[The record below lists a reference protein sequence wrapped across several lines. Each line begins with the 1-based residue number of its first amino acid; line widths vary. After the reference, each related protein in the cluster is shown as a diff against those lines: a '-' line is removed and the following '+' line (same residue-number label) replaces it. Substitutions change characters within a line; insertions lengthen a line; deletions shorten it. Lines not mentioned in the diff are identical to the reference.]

1 MPVNC
6 EWGNVDC
13 GYFFLL
19 CSFGLFLMISN
30 WFRGSSCFCES
41 ETDRRI
47 VRCVCAARAAVV
59 CPSGFLSHC
68 EAATRIHTHGA
79 HGLQR
84 ARRKERKALPSGA
97 LYFLPGRGGE
107 WGWGGPERTVR
118 ICESR
123 ERRRE
128 GGKAKNERNRKTSNR
143 KTFIGQARKQSKK
156 RSCCGVVMGVHRRAP
171 VAHFH
176 VCYSERGH
184 TRF

>member
-1 MPVNC
+1 M
-6 EWGNVDC
+6 
-13 GYFFLL
+13 
-19 CSFGLFLMISN
+19 
-30 WFRGSSCFCES
+30 
-41 ETDRRI
+41 
-47 VRCVCAARAAVV
+47 
-59 CPSGFLSHC
+59 
-68 EAATRIHTHGA
+68 
-79 HGLQR
+79 
-84 ARRKERKALPSGA
+84 
-97 LYFLPGRGGE
+97 
-107 WGWGGPERTVR
+107 R